1 MEEFIFYFL
10 IVVCLFV
17 GYTQVCLL
25 NFMVPFFDGA
35 CRFSR

>member
-10 IVVCLFV
+10 MVVCLFV
-17 GYTQVCLL
+17 GYTRVCLL